1 MNLIRLLPVIL
12 SLLLLAAHFYRAGIM
27 FLVICIPASAL
38 ILFVRTQWVAR
49 VVQGIL
55 VLGGIEWIRTLIT
68 LVMLR
73 QDMGRPWIRLVVI
86 LGAVAIMTISS
97 ALVFRLKS
105 LRERYKSGQA

>member
-38 ILFVRTQWVAR
+38 LLFVRAQWSAR

-55 VLGGIEWIRTLIT
+55 VLGGIEWIRTL
-68 LVMLR
+68 VMLAMMR
-73 QDMGRPWIRLVVI
+73 QDMGRPWARLALI
-86 LGAVAIMTISS
+86 LGTVAVMTISS
-97 ALVFRLKS
+97 ALVFRIKA
-105 LRERYKSGQA
+105 LRERYKSGNA